1 VKWDRETDVVVAGGG
16 LAGYCAAIEAAAAGA
31 NVLLLEKQP
40 RIGGSTLLSSG
51 FFAFAGTEL
60 QRTAGIDDSGQ
71 RLFDD
76 LRKAGGE
83 KNDSRLVQVYVDH
96 QLENY
101 EWLKRQGIRF
111 GSVELSSAQS
121 VPRTHPLDI
130 AKLMEHLITVAR
142 DSGRVQ
148 TLLDTPV
155 ERLLRAGTDGRVT
168 GVRTRSGGAATNIR
182 ARCGVVLATGGFTR
196 SERLL
201 ELFAPHQA
209 KAVHYGGTGNTGDGL
224 LMAWQLGAG
233 FCDMAHIKGTFGF
246 HPDSRTREGRGWTKL
261 PMYRGAIAVNKHGR
275 RYVDE
280 SSSYK
285 LLGDA
290 VLQQPDAIAWQI
302 FDQDIMDT
310 AVDGVSPFDFRDAQR
325 RGLIQQADTLQALA
339 EEAGIDTTQVQETVA
354 RYNGYV
360 ASGHDAEFGR
370 DGLSTHYGGLRKIAR
385 APFYAYAS
393 TSAVIGTY
401 CGLTVDT
408 DTRVLDVFG
417 EPIPGLYAAGEIM
430 GGFHGVA
437 YMTGTALGKC
447 LIFGRISGH
456 TAVQPGR

>member
-1 VKWDRETDVVVAGGG
+1 VKWDREADVVVAGGG

-31 NVLLLEKQP
+31 SVLLLEKQP
-40 RIGGSTLLSSG
+40 HIGGSTLLSSG
-51 FFAFAGTEL
+51 FFAFAGTDL
-60 QRTAGIDDSGQ
+60 QHAAGIDDSGP

-76 LRKAGGE
+76 LCKAGGE
-83 KNDSRLVQVYVDH
+83 KNDPRLVQVYVDH

-101 EWLKRQGIRF
+101 EWLKQQGMHF
-111 GSVELSSAQS
+111 GTVELSSAQS

-130 AKLMEHLITVAR
+130 AKLMDHLRAVAQ

-148 TLLDTPV
+148 ILLGAPV
-155 ERLLRAGTDGRVT
+155 ERLLREQADGRVT
-168 GVRTRSGGAATNIR
+168 GVR
-182 ARCGVVLATGGFTR
+182 ARIDGRTAHIHARRGVVLATGGFTR

-209 KAVHYGGTGNTGDGL
+209 KAVHYGGAGNTGDGL

-246 HPDSRTREGRGWTKL
+246 HPNSRTQEGRGWTKL
-261 PMYRGAIAVNKHGR
+261 PMYRGAIAVNKQGR

-325 RGLIQQADTLQALA
+325 RGLIIQADTLQALA
-339 EEAGIDTTQVQETVA
+339 EDAGIDTTRLQETVA

-360 ASGHDAEFGR
+360 AHGHDAEFGR

-408 DTRVLDVFG
+408 NTRVLDVFG
-417 EPIPGLYAAGEIM
+417 EPIPGLHAAGEIM
-430 GGFHGVA
+430 GGFHGTA

-447 LIFGRISGH
+447 LIFGRISGR
-456 TAVQPGR
+456 TAAQPAR